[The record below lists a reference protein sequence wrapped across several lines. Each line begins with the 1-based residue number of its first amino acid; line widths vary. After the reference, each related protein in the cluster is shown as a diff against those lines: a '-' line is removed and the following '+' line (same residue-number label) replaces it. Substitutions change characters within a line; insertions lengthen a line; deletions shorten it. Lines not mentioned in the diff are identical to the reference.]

1 MALVRISK
9 ELIADVKL
17 KIKKVDASASRL
29 LVEPLSPHN
38 NPAVLDA
45 LHEAGLTKLWGAHR
59 ALMDTLP
66 DGWIPTIPRMDIRV
80 DNGDEIRIERDTPI
94 PPNTIRMSYVDI
106 ALNSK
111 DLPKHVTESLA
122 KHHQALD
129 AHVSKFEAIEKQ
141 LLSFLKNSKSL
152 NAALVQ
158 YPDLALYIPS
168 TTLERVNEVTER
180 KAKAVKEA
188 PAEIALDR
196 DLVTSTGVLGAL
208 HNNQ

>member
-9 ELIADVKL
+9 ELIANVKL
-17 KIKKVDASASRL
+17 KIKKVDASASAL

-45 LHEAGLTKLWGAHR
+45 LHEAGLTKIWGGHR

-66 DGWIPTIPRMDIRV
+66 DGWVPTIPRMDIRI
-80 DNGDEIRIERDTPI
+80 DNGVEIRIERDTPV
-94 PPNTIRMSYVDI
+94 PPNTNRMSYVDV

-111 DLPKHVTESLA
+111 DLPKHVVDALA
-122 KHHQALD
+122 KHNQALD
-129 AHVSKFEAIEKQ
+129 AHVSKFAAIENQ
-141 LLSFLKNSKSL
+141 LLNFLKNSKSL

-158 YPDLALYIPS
+158 YPDLALYLPS
-168 TTLERVNEVTER
+168 TTIERVNEVTER
-180 KAKAVKEA
+180 KAKAVREA
-188 PAEIALDR
+188 PVVAIVLDR

-208 HNNQ
+208 HNK